1 MSFPRR
7 REFISFN
14 DLFVMENKKV
24 DIKGL
29 LLPELEE
36 LVLSWGEKRYRARQL
51 MLWLYHRRAKTFDEM
66 TDISKSFRGKLNEIA
81 YISHLKLLAKETSK
95 VDDTT
100 KYLFELEDGK
110 RVESVL
116 MYDSNRITCCISTQI
131 GCTQG
136 CVFCATGRSG
146 FVRNLTTPEIVN
158 QIMAIENDLGNG
170 KSVTNVVLMGMGE
183 PFLNYENVIKAIRL
197 MNASEGLMIA
207 SRKITVSTSGLV
219 PQIRQFTNEM
229 TQIGLAISLNATDD
243 ETRSQL
249 MPVNRRYPINE
260 VLNACKE
267 WALAVNRWLT
277 VEYIL
282 IKDVNDS
289 LSDAKKL
296 CKLLHGI
303 PCKVNLIAYNQVEGL
318 PFQRPEMEKI
328 ENFRRTLASA
338 HYVAPV
344 RESKGMDISAA
355 CGQLMIRKN

>member
-1 MSFPRR
+1 
-7 REFISFN
+7 
-14 DLFVMENKKV
+14 MEDKKI
-24 DIKGL
+24 DIKGR

-51 MLWLYHRRAKTFDEM
+51 MLWLYHKRAETFDEM
-66 TDISKSFRGKLNEIA
+66 TDISKSFRSKLNELA
-81 YISHLKLLAKETSK
+81 YISQLKLLAKETSK
-95 VDDTT
+95 VDNTT
-100 KYLFELEDGK
+100 KYLFELGDGK
-110 RVESVL
+110 KIESVL
-116 MYDSNRITCCISTQI
+116 MYDSDRLTCCVSTQI

-146 FVRNLTTPEIVN
+146 FVRNLSSAEIIN
-158 QIMAIENDLGNG
+158 QIMAIEADLGNG
-170 KSVTNVVLMGMGE
+170 KSITNVVLMGMGE

-207 SRKITVSTSGLV
+207 ARKITISTSGLV

-249 MPVNRRYPINE
+249 MPINRKYSISE
-260 VLNACKE
+260 VLNVCKE
-267 WALAVNRWLT
+267 WSLAVNRWLT
-277 VEYIL
+277 VEYVL

-296 CKLLHGI
+296 CKLLHGM
-303 PCKVNLIAYNQVEGL
+303 PCKVNLIAYNPIEGI
-318 PFQRPEMEKI
+318 PFQRPDKERI
-328 ENFRRTLASA
+328 ENFRHVLASA

-344 RESKGMDISAA
+344 RESKGMDITAA
-355 CGQLMIRKN
+355 CGQLAVRKN

>member
-1 MSFPRR
+1 
-7 REFISFN
+7 
-14 DLFVMENKKV
+14 MEDKKI
-24 DIKGL
+24 DIKGR

-66 TDISKSFRGKLNEIA
+66 TDISKSFRSKLNELA
-81 YISHLKLLAKETSK
+81 YISQLKLLAKETSK

-100 KYLFELEDGK
+100 KYLFELEDGEK
-110 RVESVL
+110 IESVL
-116 MYDSNRITCCISTQI
+116 MYDSDRLTCCVSTQI

-146 FVRNLTTPEIVN
+146 FVRNLSSAEIIN
-158 QIMAIENDLGNG
+158 QIMAIEADLGNR
-170 KSVTNVVLMGMGE
+170 KSITNVVLMGMGE

-207 SRKITVSTSGLV
+207 ARKITISTSGLV

-229 TQIGLAISLNATDD
+229 TQIGLAVSLNATDD

-249 MPVNRRYPINE
+249 MPINRKYSISE
-260 VLNACKE
+260 VLNVCKE
-267 WALAVNRWLT
+267 WSLAVNRWLT

-303 PCKVNLIAYNQVEGL
+303 PCKVNLIAYNPIEGI
-318 PFQRPEMEKI
+318 PFQRPDKERI
-328 ENFRRTLASA
+328 ENFRYVLASA

-344 RESKGMDISAA
+344 RESKGMDITAA
-355 CGQLMIRKN
+355 CGQLAVRKN

>member
-1 MSFPRR
+1 
-7 REFISFN
+7 
-14 DLFVMENKKV
+14 MEDKKI
-24 DIKGL
+24 DIKGC

-51 MLWLYHRRAKTFDEM
+51 MLWLYHRRAETFDEM
-66 TDISKSFRGKLNEIA
+66 TDISKSFRGKLNELA
-81 YISHLKLLAKETSK
+81 YISQLKLLAKETSK
-95 VDDTT
+95 VDNTT

-110 RVESVL
+110 KIESVL
-116 MYDSNRITCCISTQI
+116 MYDSNRLTCCVSTQI

-146 FVRNLTTPEIVN
+146 FVRNLSSAEIIN
-158 QIMAIENDLGNG
+158 QIMAIEADLGNR
-170 KSVTNVVLMGMGE
+170 KSITNVVLMGMGE

-207 SRKITVSTSGLV
+207 ARKITISTSGLV

-229 TQIGLAISLNATDD
+229 TQIGLAVSLNATDD

-249 MPVNRRYPINE
+249 MPINRKYSISE
-260 VLNACKE
+260 VLNVCKE
-267 WALAVNRWLT
+267 WSLAVNRWLT

-303 PCKVNLIAYNQVEGL
+303 PCKVNLIAYNPIEGI
-318 PFQRPEMEKI
+318 PFQRPDKERI
-328 ENFRRTLASA
+328 ENFRHVLASA

-344 RESKGMDISAA
+344 RESKGMDITAA
-355 CGQLMIRKN
+355 CGQLAVRKN